1 MALMRTQKEL
11 RQRAPVLLVVLLLAN
26 FGLMTWDAR
35 DEVTRQRL
43 IRVWAQA
50 AAAPAQS
57 AVTGAGGAGVGFFQR
72 VAGLWGAQG
81 ENERLKERLAE
92 IEVEARNA
100 RAALDENERLKALV
114 QFGQD
119 AKYKSV
125 AARVISRD
133 PTGWFGTV
141 VVNRGTSSG
150 VEVGMPVATPDGIVG
165 RVVAA
170 SPISAQVTLI
180 TDDRAAAGA
189 VVGQLGQSNALGVV
203 RGVGTRGL
211 LEMKYVSGLEQVA
224 EGDYVVTTG
233 QDGIYPPGLNV
244 GSVVEVR
251 PGSVAAP
258 HQITV
263 KPSARLDSLQ
273 EVLVLLYKPPPR
285 AIPTPTPSPEKT
297 DKGKKP

>member
-11 RQRAPVLLVVLLLAN
+11 RQRAPVWLVTLLLIN
-26 FGLMTWDAR
+26 LGLMTWDAR
-35 DEVTRQRL
+35 DAATRQRL
-43 IRVWAQA
+43 IRVWVQA
-50 AAAPAQS
+50 AAAPAQT
-57 AVTGAGGAGVGFFQR
+57 AVTGAGGAGAGFFQR
-72 VAGLWGAQG
+72 VGELWGAQG
-81 ENERLKERLAE
+81 ENERLRARLAE

-100 RAALDENERLKALV
+100 RAALDENERLKALL
-114 QFGQD
+114 QFGQEG
-119 AKYKSV
+119 KYGSA

-133 PTGWFGTV
+133 PTGWFSTV

-150 VEVGMPVATPDGIVG
+150 VEVGMPAATPEGIVG
-165 RVVAA
+165 RVVAV
-170 SPISAQVTLI
+170 SPISAQVMLI

-211 LEMKYVSGLEQVA
+211 LEMKYVSGLEQVS

-233 QDGIYPPGLNV
+233 QDGVYPPGLNV
-244 GSVVEVR
+244 GTVVEVR
-251 PGSVAAP
+251 QGSVAAP

-273 EVLVLLYKPPPR
+273 EVLILLYKPPPR
-285 AIPTPTPSPEKT
+285 AVPTPSPAPDKT
-297 DKGKKP
+297 DRGRK